1 MRRILIAAVAIAA
14 SLAGATAAVADG
26 DRTATYAIFGDTP
39 YGADQVANFP
49 NDIAAINADPQVGLV
64 VHLGDIKNGSTT
76 CPTSYFDQ
84 IRADFDALEDPL
96 VYTPGDNEWTD
107 CHRAN
112 NGGYQPA
119 GPQVTDPASIA
130 LLGPDA
136 KGQPSRLD
144 EVRRI
149 FFPNPGLT
157 LGKHPRRVEHQA
169 APYVENVSWSEA
181 RTQFGVIDV
190 PGSNNDAAPWFGAAE
205 TQELKDIQAAE
216 VAGRTKADLA
226 WLEHIFRS
234 AAEQHAHRVAI
245 GIQADMWDPAITG
258 DPASY
263 SAFTPFVQR
272 LAKLAHQFRRP
283 VLLLDGDSH
292 VFTDD
297 HPLADSNHPEN
308 NAIYGVAGSVRNL
321 RRITVNGS
329 STPCHEYLR
338 LHFSSDDDRGD
349 GISYERVEF
358 ANQPGIV
365 YPPGAPVCPHPY

>member
-1 MRRILIAAVAIAA
+1 MRRSLTAMAVLAACLAATSTAVAHDDQP
-14 SLAGATAAVADG
+14 T
-26 DRTATYAIFGDTP
+26 TYAIFGDTP
-39 YGADQVANFP
+39 YGADQFANFA
-49 NDIAAINADPQVGLV
+49 NDVAQINADRKVSLV

-76 CPTSYFDQ
+76 CPTSYFDA
-84 IRADFDALEDPL
+84 IRADFDAFQDPL

-119 GPQVTDPASIA
+119 GAQVVDPASIA

-149 FFPNPGLT
+149 FFPTPGLT
-157 LGKHPRRVEHQA
+157 LGKHPRPVDHQA
-169 APYVENVSWSEA
+169 APYVENVSWLAA
-181 RTQFGVIDV
+181 RTQFGVIDI
-190 PGSNNDAAPWFGAAE
+190 PGSNNDSAPWFGAAE

-216 VAGRTKADLA
+216 VAGRTQAALD
-226 WLEHIFRS
+226 WLDHIFR
-234 AAEQHAHRVAI
+234 AAVVHRAHGVAI
-245 GIQADMWDPAITG
+245 GIQADMWDPAIKG

-263 SAFTPFVQR
+263 SAFTSFVQH
-272 LAKLAHQFRRP
+272 LAKLARQFHRP

-292 VFTDD
+292 IFTDD
-297 HPLADSNHPEN
+297 HPLADPAHPEN
-308 NAIYGVAGSVRNL
+308 NSIYGVPYSVRNL

-329 STPCHEYLR
+329 TTPCHEYLR
-338 LHFSSDDDRGD
+338 LRFSSDDDHGW
-349 GISYERVEF
+349 ISYERVQF

-365 YPPGAPVCPHPY
+365 YPPGAPTCPHPY